1 MALVGVRLGGHDTST
16 VRDVP
21 RGIRLWLWAQK
32 ISQRRAGWSGRA
44 CWPAGSRKSTRR
56 LFSYRRV
63 QVCDL
68 HRTFSTQPF
77 MLSELPETVPEPL

>member
-1 MALVGVRLGGHDTST
+1 MASMRRLSAISGAILGSAPHRQA
-16 VRDVP
+16 RD
-21 RGIRLWLWAQK
+21 
-32 ISQRRAGWSGRA
+32 RRRED
-44 CWPAGSRKSTRR
+44 RKPTRR
-56 LFSYRRV
+56 LVDYSRV

>member
-1 MALVGVRLGGHDTST
+1 MASMRRLSAISGAILGQRTAPSGA
-16 VRDVP
+16 RD
-21 RGIRLWLWAQK
+21 
-32 ISQRRAGWSGRA
+32 RRRED
-44 CWPAGSRKSTRR
+44 RKPTRR
-56 LFSYRRV
+56 LVDYSRV

>member
-1 MALVGVRLGGHDTST
+1 MASMPLAPAVSNVILGQRT
-16 VRDVP
+16 VP
-21 RGIRLWLWAQK
+21 SGAGPQAAGQK
-32 ISQRRAGWSGRA
+32 PARRPVDYS
-44 CWPAGSRKSTRR
+44 
-56 LFSYRRV
+56 RV

>member
-1 MALVGVRLGGHDTST
+1 MRRLSAISGAILGQRTAPSGAGPQAGG
-16 VRDVP
+16 
-21 RGIRLWLWAQK
+21 
-32 ISQRRAGWSGRA
+32 
-44 CWPAGSRKSTRR
+44 RKPTRR
-56 LFSYRRV
+56 LVDYSRV

>member
-1 MALVGVRLGGHDTST
+1 MASMRRVSAVSDTVKRGTEGGRTQAH
-16 VRDVP
+16 P
-21 RGIRLWLWAQK
+21 P
-32 ISQRRAGWSGRA
+32 
-44 CWPAGSRKSTRR
+44 PADYS
-56 LFSYRRV
+56 RV

>member
-1 MALVGVRLGGHDTST
+1 M
-16 VRDVP
+16 
-21 RGIRLWLWAQK
+21 
-32 ISQRRAGWSGRA
+32 RRASAISGEILGQRTVPSGA
-44 CWPAGSRKSTRR
+44 APQAGGRKPTRR
-56 LFSYRRV
+56 LVDYRRV